1 MKVKLG
7 KVKVGYYSSLQASPL
22 FLPEKETTIILEVF
36 EQIAFLNGFSE
47 SNAWGNSTRLITF

>member
-22 FLPEKETTIILEVF
+22 FLPEKETNTILEVF
-36 EQIAFLNGFSE
+36 TQIAFKTGFSE
-47 SNAWGNSTRLITF
+47 SNAWGNSTRLI